1 MESSF
6 NFITLNPKL
15 HDMTTKPCV
24 RWNFVVSYSL
34 TSHGLIRVVPT
45 STMEACTEGWS
56 DYSTLHFA
64 ALFSIVFCLLHQVS
78 NSRRLRPALRCTA
91 QFYTRNSVS
100 ASLSVPSRHLSLSPD
115 HTHRMA
121 MPHTPRLFCGSC
133 YSCFARVLAPVSL
146 LLPLLTPCRCTLCRT
161 PGRPRAQ
168 RVVAVQGRV
177 PGVAHL
183 QARARGRVE
192 AVDAR

>member
-64 ALFSIVFCLLHQVS
+64 ALFSIVFCILHQVS
-78 NSRRLRPALRCTA
+78 NSAFA
-91 QFYTRNSVS
+91 SS
-100 ASLSVPSRHLSLSPD
+100 ASMYWPI
-115 HTHRMA
+115 
-121 MPHTPRLFCGSC
+121 
-133 YSCFARVLAPVSL
+133 
-146 LLPLLTPCRCTLCRT
+146 
-161 PGRPRAQ
+161 
-168 RVVAVQGRV
+168 
-177 PGVAHL
+177 
-183 QARARGRVE
+183 
-192 AVDAR
+192 